1 MNWPE
6 IPFLVAAV
14 LTLVSLGPVV
24 CCLERVIVEA
34 EADLKAATSNPSL
47 VGNECVTGR

>member
-1 MNWPE
+1 ME
-6 IPFLVAAV
+6 DHILIDDIV
-14 LTLVSLGPVV
+14 LQFHPL
-24 CCLERVIVEA
+24 IVEA